1 MLTLA
6 DAFILGFAIGA
17 ATVIFIWGLYRCT
30 VGHAERGM

>member
-6 DAFILGFAIGA
+6 DAFVIGFAAGA
-17 ATVIFIWGLYRCT
+17 ALIVFLIGLYRVT